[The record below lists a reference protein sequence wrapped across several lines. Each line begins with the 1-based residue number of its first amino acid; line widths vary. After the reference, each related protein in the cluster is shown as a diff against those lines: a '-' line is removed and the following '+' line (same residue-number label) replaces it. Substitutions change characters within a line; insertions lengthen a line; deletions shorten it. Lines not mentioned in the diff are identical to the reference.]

1 MTKVQLLEREVKK
14 LGRSEL
20 AKFRRWFQ
28 EFDADAW
35 DRQFERDASS
45 GKLAAFAKEAVG
57 EYNAGK
63 TREI

>member
-1 MTKVQLLEREVKK
+1 MTKVQLLEKEVKK

-20 AKFRRWFQ
+20 AKFRKWFQ

-35 DRQFERDASS
+35 DRQFERDVAS
-45 GKLAAFAKEAVG
+45 GKLAALAKEAVG
-57 EYNAGK
+57 DYKAGK